1 MNAYKPV
8 SACGRGCLP
17 HVASAH
23 RAAWLV
29 RAARL
34 TAVVTLLV
42 CALGVAAS
50 FPLLTAGGRIR
61 AVRGW
66 FRVLLRAC
74 GVRLHVRGDL
84 CLPVTTGPGGLG
96 TLVTANHVSWLD
108 VPALMAVDP
117 VRVLAKSDVRRWP
130 VVGVLAR
137 RAGTVFIDRERL
149 RRLPDTVAE
158 IAAAL
163 RRGHTVAVFPEGS
176 TWCGRTTG
184 RFYPATL
191 QAAVDAGAPVRP
203 VAIRY
208 RLPDGSPTTLP
219 AFVGDDTLVASL
231 RRVLG
236 ARRIVAELELLPVL
250 APQVV
255 GRRHLA
261 SASHLAITA
270 RRGAPVP
277 TLKA

>member
-1 MNAYKPV
+1 VP
-8 SACGRGCLP
+8 P
-17 HVASAH
+17 
-23 RAAWLV
+23 AAWPRRALRLAAVLALV
-29 RAARL
+29 L
-34 TAVVTLLV
+34 G
-42 CALGVAAS
+42 ALGVAGS
-50 FPLLTAGGRIR
+50 LPLLTAGGRVR
-61 AVRGW
+61 VVRGW
-66 FRVLLRAC
+66 FRALLRAC
-74 GVRLHVRGDL
+74 GVRLVVLG
-84 CLPVTTGPGGLG
+84 GPGLPWDTRG

-130 VVGVLAR
+130 VVGLLAA
-137 RAGTVFIDRERL
+137 RAGTVFIDRDRL
-149 RRLPDTVAE
+149 RRLPVTVAE

-163 RRGHTVAVFPEGS
+163 RGGQTVAVFPEGS

-203 VAIRY
+203 VVIRY

-219 AFVGDDTLVASL
+219 AFVGDDTLLASL

-236 ARRIVAELELLPVL
+236 ARRIVVEVELMAALPPEML
-250 APQVV
+250 
-255 GRRHLA
+255 GRRRLA

-270 RRGAPVP
+270 RRPARSVLPAGSHRLP
-277 TLKA
+277 

>member
-1 MNAYKPV
+1 MSAYKPV

-17 HVASAH
+17 HATTVP
-23 RAAWLV
+23 RAAWPV

-34 TAVVTLLV
+34 AAVLGLLV
-42 CALGVAAS
+42 CALGVALAL
-50 FPLLTAGGRIR
+50 PLLTAGGRVR

-74 GVRLHVRGDL
+74 GVRLVVLGDAL
-84 CLPVTTGPGGLG
+84 SVETGPGGRG
-96 TLVTANHVSWLD
+96 TLVAANHVSWLD
-108 VPALMAVDP
+108 IPALMAVDL

-149 RRLPDTVAE
+149 RRLPVTVAE

-163 RRGHTVAVFPEGS
+163 RRGHTVAVFPEGT

-203 VAIRY
+203 VVIRY

-219 AFVGDDTLVASL
+219 AFVGDDTLLASL

-236 ARRIVAELELLPVL
+236 ARRIVAEVEVLPVL
-250 APQVV
+250 PPQVA
-255 GRRHLA
+255 GRRNLA

-270 RRGAPVP
+270 RRTAPVP